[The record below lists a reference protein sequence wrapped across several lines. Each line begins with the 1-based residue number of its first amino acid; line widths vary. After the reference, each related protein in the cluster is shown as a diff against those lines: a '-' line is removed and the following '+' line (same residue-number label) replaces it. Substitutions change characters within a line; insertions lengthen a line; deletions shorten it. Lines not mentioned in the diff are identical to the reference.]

1 MDLGLQDK
9 VVIVGG
15 ASKGIGRAAA
25 LGFAREGAKV
35 TIAARDPDQLNATAA
50 EIRQDTGADILA
62 VPSDLSQAEATDRV
76 VDETLARFGTVHV
89 LVANTGGPPWAALTT
104 WMTRPGKQPLPSTF
118 SAPCGSCDGC
128 CRI

>member
-50 EIRQDTGADILA
+50 EIRQGHRRGH
-62 VPSDLSQAEATDRV
+62 SGRAE
-76 VDETLARFGTVHV
+76 
-89 LVANTGGPPWAALTT
+89 
-104 WMTRPGKQPLPSTF
+104 RPGTSRGNRP
-118 SAPCGSCDGC
+118 GGG
-128 CRI
+128 